1 MIHDANLRIQMK
13 SFEQNVLL
21 ALLYSFFESC
31 FSWEK
36 KWKLFMSDVEPKA
49 ADW

>member
-36 KWKLFMSDVEPKA
+36 KVEIIHERRRLVIV
-49 ADW
+49 